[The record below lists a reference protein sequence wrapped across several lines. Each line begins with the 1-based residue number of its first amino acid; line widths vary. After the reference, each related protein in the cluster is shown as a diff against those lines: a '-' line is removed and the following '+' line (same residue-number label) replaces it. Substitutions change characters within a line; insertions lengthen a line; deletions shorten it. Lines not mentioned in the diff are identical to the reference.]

1 MSKTELKDKDLGY
14 AEMMKRA
21 REVKERS
28 VKVGV
33 LADGRGG
40 AQHPGSNLTN
50 AEIAAILEFGTED
63 KRIPARPALR
73 MTFDAQREKLSELGK
88 KLIYRYV
95 VMGQGTIEQNL
106 GILGSTL
113 SADMKKTI
121 TVGAGVPPKNAD
133 STIKRKGSSR
143 PWVDTGAVVGA
154 ISYAVLPEGDE
165 GESE

>member
-1 MSKTELKDKDLGY
+1 MNVTAASLTTSPFTLHTP
-14 AEMMKRA
+14 
-21 REVKERS
+21 
-28 VKVGV
+28 
-33 LADGRGG
+33 LALPILPRNLVSSTAITRVSPGRTG
-40 AQHPGSNLTN
+40 
-50 AEIAAILEFGTED
+50 
-63 KRIPARPALR
+63 LR
-73 MTFDAQREKLSELGK
+73 QR
-88 KLIYRYV
+88 
-95 VMGQGTIEQNL
+95 
-106 GILGSTL
+106 TL